1 MSKVSDDIA
10 PEICMVKGK
19 NLNIITFQYII
30 FKLGILTKA
39 FYSAVFMDFRWL
51 IPVKVKSQKNN
62 NASPKA

>member
-19 NLNIITFQYII
+19 NLHIITLQYII

-39 FYSAVFMDFRWL
+39 FYSAVFMDFR
-51 IPVKVKSQKNN
+51 
-62 NASPKA
+62 